1 MAATDISLDLDAT
14 YTLPEILKQK
24 APNGSYMPAI
34 DVLSGRWPMLEEGQ
48 WVQANDD
55 TSHEF
60 IRTVNEPSGT
70 LVRYNEGTDAEAV
83 STQTIREQIARME
96 SVLKIDVR
104 ILEKSPDPV
113 AYIRDQEAAFMR
125 GMIKHWHKI
134 IFSAVNV
141 ATHASQT
148 FFGDMVADVK
158 SINGLAKRYNT
169 TTTAASA
176 VDNVRV
182 FSGGDDDATSASIWL
197 IKHGPTGLQ
206 FLYPRTVS
214 RTLNIRNM
222 KEQLVLDSASKAYV
236 AIWERFEWEFGLMV
250 GDERNVQRLRG
261 IDSTVADVWSGNASN
276 VSENALID
284 MIERLPGG
292 DPSGCVFYGGA
303 SIMAGMRKMLNSKT
317 NVYFDE
323 QTVWGRK
330 MITFQGIPVVRCDA
344 LKSNEEMT
352 STSS

>member
-1 MAATDISLDLDAT
+1 MALSLELDAT

-34 DVLSGRWPMLEEGQ
+34 DVLTGRWPMLEEGQ

-60 IRTVNEPSGT
+60 IRTVNEPTGT
-70 LVRYNEGTDAEAV
+70 LVRYNEGTDSEAV
-83 STQTIREQIARME
+83 STQVIREQIARLE
-96 SVLKIDVR
+96 SVLTIDIRV
-104 ILEKSPDPV
+104 LEKSPDPV
-113 AYIRDQEAAFMR
+113 AYIKDQEAAFMR

-134 IFSAVNV
+134 IFSAPIADGA
-141 ATHASQT
+141 ATGLY
-148 FFGDMVADVK
+148 GDMQLNPL
-158 SINGLAKRYNT
+158 SINGLAARYKAT
-169 TTTAASA
+169 TTSSSA
-176 VDNVRV
+176 VDNVRD
-182 FSGGDDDATSASIWL
+182 FGGADASVAASMWL
-197 IKHGPTGLQ
+197 IKHGPTGLR
-206 FLYPRTVS
+206 FLYPRTAS

-222 KEQLVLDSASKAYV
+222 KEQVTHDAAGKELVKL
-236 AIWERFEWEFGLMV
+236 WERFEWEFGIMI
-250 GDERNVQRLRG
+250 GDERNVQRLKD
-261 IDSTVADVWSGNASN
+261 IDTVTADDWAGNASN

-292 DPSGCVFYGGA
+292 DPEGCVFYCGA
-303 SIMAGMRKMLNSKT
+303 NIMSGLRKMLNSKT

-344 LKSNEEMT
+344 LKANEGLT
-352 STSS
+352 S